1 MKWKL
6 LLFVFVFPIVVNA
19 QTKAVPAS
27 EGFVIDATLRG
38 MPDNTLVYMTGFSES
53 DTIAKSKVMNG
64 KFTLKGN
71 VKEVDSRVLN
81 FPSVNKRLVLFMG
94 NEHVFIN
101 GNGTDFSD
109 MNITGSPA
117 NYDYEE
123 FLYHIK
129 PLFDYV
135 SYYQTQMKNAASKGS
150 YDSATIMLNTAYNI
164 YQGSIDQFL
173 ARKKSSPVAALVLAY
188 SYDVDPNKDVMLLQ
202 KRYDLLTGDG
212 LKNQFARNLQ
222 EVIADQKVGAVGTP
236 AIDFKEKDTSGKAIS
251 LSQFKGKYVLVDFWA
266 SWCGPCRRENPNV
279 VAAYN
284 QFKNKN
290 FAIIGV
296 SLDQEK
302 GSWES
307 AINADGLAWTQVSDL
322 KYWGNE
328 AAQAYHIKS
337 IPQNILVDPNGMII
351 AKNLRGEQLEQKL
364 SEVLK

>member
-1 MKWKL
+1 MKL
-6 LLFVFVFPIVVNA
+6 RFLIFVCVISFSVNA
-19 QTKAVPAS
+19 QSKETISS
-27 EGFVIDATLRG
+27 EGFVIDATLKG
-38 MPDNTLVYMTGFSES
+38 IPDNTLVYMTGFSET
-53 DTIAKSKVMNG
+53 DTVAKSKVVNG
-64 KFTLKGN
+64 KFILKGN

-94 NEHVFIN
+94 NEHVYIT

-109 MNITGSPA
+109 ISVTGSPT

-135 SYYQTQMKNAASKGS
+135 NYYQTQMKSATTQSG
-150 YDSATIMLNTAYNI
+150 YDSAAIMLNTAYNI

-173 ARKKSSPVAALVLAY
+173 ARKKNSPVAALVLAY
-188 SYDVDPNKDVMLLQ
+188 SYDVDPNKNVMLLQ
-202 KRYDLLTGDG
+202 KRYDLLAGDG

-222 EVIADQKVGAVGTP
+222 EVLADQKVGAVGTP
-236 AIDFKEKDTSGKAIS
+236 EIDFTQKDTSDKPVS

-279 VAAYN
+279 VAAYK
-284 QFKNKN
+284 QFKDKN
-290 FAIIGV
+290 FTILGV

-302 GSWES
+302 DSWVS
-307 AINADGLAWTQVSDL
+307 AINADGLAWTEVSDL
-322 KYWGNE
+322 KYWGNG

-337 IPQNILVDPNGMII
+337 IPQNILVDPKGMII
-351 AKNLRGEQLEQKL
+351 AKNLRGDELMQKL